1 MSRSLTGKTGMKSK
15 GNRRIGAL
23 VLTVLTSWSGWV
35 RAAEAPRLA
44 PGAYETEIRPLLAR
58 YCLDCHSTA
67 KAKGDLDLERFPT
80 LAEARR
86 EPKVWQGVIEQLNHG
101 EMPPKDK
108 PQPTREEF
116 ERLLNRVGAMLDDVA
131 LARAGD
137 PGPVV
142 IRRLSNAEYTYTVR
156 DLTGVE
162 GLDPAREFPIDG
174 AAGEGF
180 MNTGQALVMSPTLLT
195 KYLDAARGIAAHAV
209 LLPDGFR
216 FSSSVSRRDW
226 TDEVVGRI
234 RDFYREYTDPR
245 GSTQV
250 QLQGLVWETNEG
262 GRLPLDR
269 YLTATVKER
278 EALRGGPA
286 AVAEVAGRHGLSAKY
301 LGLLMSVLE
310 SPEPSPI
317 LDPVRQQWRA
327 ATPEAVGTLVEP
339 VSRWQK
345 ALWKF
350 SSVGHIGKVGGPKAW
365 MEPVDPVTARQEI
378 RVKVAA
384 PTAGARDAV
393 LRLSAGN
400 AGDGSAGDAVVWERP
415 RFVAPGRPDLP
426 LSELRRVSG
435 ELAKRRAQVL
445 ATVSPCLTA
454 AAEVEARSESGVS
467 LSAAEISAI
476 AERVGAPVEILNAWL
491 NYLGLGSS
499 GPGRIEGHFTNHVSN
514 VGGFDF
520 VRGWG
525 SPETPSVVANS
536 SDREVRIPG
545 RLKARGVAVH
555 PSPTLQAAV
564 GWRSPVAGAVRVEA
578 TVMHAHPECGNGVT
592 WTLEVRRGT
601 TRHRLAA
608 GVAQGAKPV
617 VVGPFPDVRV
627 REGDVVALLVGPRD
641 GNHSCD
647 LTAVDLVVGQPSGAS
662 ARVWDLAADVSQTIE
677 QANPAPDRQG
687 HAGIW
692 HFFGEA
698 DSARGDAGVM
708 VPPGSILAKWRATR
722 DAGERKNLAASLGA
736 LLGGAEVAG
745 GTSAADGALRT
756 ELLALGGAL
765 YRGFLGEL
773 LAAGPL
779 AVTAGGRN
787 PPLGAAEFGLDPGM
801 FGRRTGGSEIDATS
815 LAVEAPS
822 RLEFRV
828 PLDLVG
834 GAELVVTGTL
844 DRERGREG
852 SVQLRVESVAGEAGV
867 GGLGE
872 TLVAGEP
879 VVAMEGSGAR
889 RRVESAYASFRS
901 VFPAALAYTKIVPV
915 DEVVTLTLF
924 HREDEPLRR
933 LMLDEAQARRLDRL
947 WEELHFVSQDALTLV
962 DAFAQLMEYA
972 TQDADPKV
980 FEPLR
985 RPIHERAVA
994 YRKQLVESEPRQVEE
1009 VLNWAGR
1016 AYRRPL
1022 AEEEKSELRSLYAK
1036 LRQQELGHEEAFR
1049 LTLARVLVSPAF
1061 LYRAET
1067 PGPGKEQGPVSDWEL
1082 ATRLSYFLWS
1092 SVPDEELRLVAASG
1106 RLREPSVLVAQ
1117 TRRMLRDA
1125 KVRRLAI
1132 EFGCQW
1138 LNIHGFDELDEKSER
1153 HFPTFG
1159 ALREV
1164 MYEESIRFFTD
1175 FFREDG
1181 TVHGLLDGDAVSVN
1195 EALAR
1200 HYGIPGV
1207 TGAEWTR
1214 VSNAGRY
1221 GRGGILGLSATLAKQ
1236 SGASRTSPILRGN
1249 WVSEV
1254 LLGEKLPRPPKD
1266 VPRLP
1271 EDEAD
1276 TEGQTVRQLVEKH
1289 SSDPRCSSC
1298 HVRIDPYGFA
1308 LERYDAIGRFR
1319 ERDLADRPIA
1329 TRTKSA
1335 DGSEF
1340 EGMEGLRKYLLEKRG
1355 GTFKRQF
1362 CRKLLGYALGRAV
1375 LISDQPLIDSMLA
1388 TLASNSERVGAAV
1401 EVLVTSRQF
1410 REIRGR
1416 EVTEEP

>member
-1 MSRSLTGKTGMKSK
+1 
-15 GNRRIGAL
+15 
-23 VLTVLTSWSGWV
+23 
-35 RAAEAPRLA
+35 
-44 PGAYETEIRPLLAR
+44 
-58 YCLDCHSTA
+58 
-67 KAKGDLDLERFPT
+67 
-80 LAEARR
+80 
-86 EPKVWQGVIEQLNHG
+86 
-101 EMPPKDK
+101 
-108 PQPTREEF
+108 
-116 ERLLNRVGAMLDDVA
+116 
-131 LARAGD
+131 
-137 PGPVV
+137 
-142 IRRLSNAEYTYTVR
+142 
-156 DLTGVE
+156 
-162 GLDPAREFPIDG
+162 
-174 AAGEGF
+174 
-180 MNTGQALVMSPTLLT
+180 
-195 KYLDAARGIAAHAV
+195 
-209 LLPDGFR
+209 
-216 FSSSVSRRDW
+216 
-226 TDEVVGRI
+226 
-234 RDFYREYTDPR
+234 
-245 GSTQV
+245 
-250 QLQGLVWETNEG
+250 
-262 GRLPLDR
+262 
-269 YLTATVKER
+269 
-278 EALRGGPA
+278 
-286 AVAEVAGRHGLSAKY
+286 
-301 LGLLMSVLE
+301 
-310 SPEPSPI
+310 
-317 LDPVRQQWRA
+317 
-327 ATPEAVGTLVEP
+327 
-339 VSRWQK
+339 
-345 ALWKF
+345 
-350 SSVGHIGKVGGPKAW
+350 
-365 MEPVDPVTARQEI
+365 
-378 RVKVAA
+378 
-384 PTAGARDAV
+384 
-393 LRLSAGN
+393 
-400 AGDGSAGDAVVWERP
+400 
-415 RFVAPGRPDLP
+415 
-426 LSELRRVSG
+426 
-435 ELAKRRAQVL
+435 
-445 ATVSPCLTA
+445 
-454 AAEVEARSESGVS
+454 
-467 LSAAEISAI
+467 
-476 AERVGAPVEILNAWL
+476 
-491 NYLGLGSS
+491 
-499 GPGRIEGHFTNHVSN
+499 
-514 VGGFDF
+514 
-520 VRGWG
+520 
-525 SPETPSVVANS
+525 
-536 SDREVRIPG
+536 
-545 RLKARGVAVH
+545 
-555 PSPTLQAAV
+555 
-564 GWRSPVAGAVRVEA
+564 
-578 TVMHAHPECGNGVT
+578 
-592 WTLEVRRGT
+592 
-601 TRHRLAA
+601 
-608 GVAQGAKPV
+608 
-617 VVGPFPDVRV
+617 
-627 REGDVVALLVGPRD
+627 
-641 GNHSCD
+641 
-647 LTAVDLVVGQPSGAS
+647 
-662 ARVWDLAADVSQTIE
+662 
-677 QANPAPDRQG
+677 
-687 HAGIW
+687 
-692 HFFGEA
+692 
-698 DSARGDAGVM
+698 
-708 VPPGSILAKWRATR
+708 
-722 DAGERKNLAASLGA
+722 
-736 LLGGAEVAG
+736 
-745 GTSAADGALRT
+745 
-756 ELLALGGAL
+756 
-765 YRGFLGEL
+765 
-773 LAAGPL
+773 
-779 AVTAGGRN
+779 
-787 PPLGAAEFGLDPGM
+787 
-801 FGRRTGGSEIDATS
+801 
-815 LAVEAPS
+815 
-822 RLEFRV
+822 
-828 PLDLVG
+828 
-834 GAELVVTGTL
+834 
-844 DRERGREG
+844 
-852 SVQLRVESVAGEAGV
+852 
-867 GGLGE
+867 LGE